1 MLSLVTGRY
10 LMQSSKPRLGT
21 KQRTRG
27 SIGIR
32 KSKAEAMLHEKSDE
46 SIVAMKG
53 GPMKQRTCN
62 EDNTGATLG
71 GQNPLDAKGFWF
83 GQNLNEGAV

>member
-1 MLSLVTGRY
+1 
-10 LMQSSKPRLGT
+10 MQSSKPRLGT

-53 GPMKQRTCN
+53 GPMKPRTCSYV
-62 EDNTGATLG
+62 G
-71 GQNPLDAKGFWF
+71 GDVVRAKPVRC
-83 GQNLNEGAV
+83 EGVLVWTESERRSNITVA